1 MELAQ
6 TIAHELIEREWQI
19 GAVECGVD
27 GVVSHSI
34 FETDDGPAVLG
45 YSLVVDDLQ
54 EAIELLN
61 LPRPQLRNAGD
72 FSLKAARAAAR
83 EGIAFLGVNLCL
95 VAWGEE
101 FTLDETERRPVHL
114 AVATS
119 REVLDETIHIGGEE
133 GEREIAARQIVTAVL
148 RMARE
153 MLVKTAKPSESF

>member
-1 MELAQ
+1 MDNNNVEVMELAQ
-6 TIAHELIEREWQI
+6 TVAHEMIEREWKL
-19 GAVECGVD
+19 GTVECGVD
-27 GVVSHSI
+27 GVVSHYI
-34 FETDDGPAVLG
+34 FETEDGPAVLG
-45 YSLVVDDLQ
+45 FSLVTDDLQ

-83 EGIAFLGVNLCL
+83 AGLAFLGVHLCL

-119 REVLDETIHIGGEE
+119 REVLDETIHIE
-133 GEREIAARQIVTAVL
+133 GEREVAADQIVVAVL
-148 RMARE
+148 RMAQDL
-153 MLVKTAKPSESF
+153 LV